1 MVSLLISQL
10 GRRFGGSAE
19 ILGADAGLHISTADR
34 GPDKHGG
41 ARRESDDAHP
51 QAVCGQHTHAAEE
64 WHHTASKACGG
75 RHKGER
81 LLLKVH
87 SKSRWSYEKCCR
99 ALMLHTRFVSRVE
112 SSTAQAFTLASIF
125 LSISS
130 CYRHGLSKSWP
141 PAAMGKASSRR
152 HSHTV
157 IVACLQ
163 VFVTTFEGP
172 APPTQAGFF
181 FFGTELLNP
190 CMWSTDSD
198 FSQAPYFPG
207 NGSDA
212 GVCEGCKV
220 QQSCS

>member
-1 MVSLLISQL
+1 
-10 GRRFGGSAE
+10 
-19 ILGADAGLHISTADR
+19 
-34 GPDKHGG
+34 
-41 ARRESDDAHP
+41 
-51 QAVCGQHTHAAEE
+51 
-64 WHHTASKACGG
+64 
-75 RHKGER
+75 
-81 LLLKVH
+81 
-87 SKSRWSYEKCCR
+87 
-99 ALMLHTRFVSRVE
+99 MLHTRFVSRAE

-125 LSISS
+125 LSICS
-130 CYRHGLSKSWP
+130 CYGHGLGKFRP
-141 PAAMGKASSRR
+141 PAAMGEASSRR

-220 QQSCS
+220 RQSCSQHLILAYAYSMML